1 MALPKAEGSLYLS
14 AIGVG
19 VGTARPGWR
28 SRAWVVGLK
37 SVQGATHGVLLDAE
51 CVHEIL
57 LLEASCCFY
66 KLKGEWDCFLGSQEI
81 VNFPRSVPELG
92 LEGGSELFKCGACH

>member
-51 CVHEIL
+51 CIRDSSPPFRREPRR
-57 LLEASCCFY
+57 ASGR
-66 KLKGEWDCFLGSQEI
+66 KRW
-81 VNFPRSVPELG
+81 
-92 LEGGSELFKCGACH
+92 A